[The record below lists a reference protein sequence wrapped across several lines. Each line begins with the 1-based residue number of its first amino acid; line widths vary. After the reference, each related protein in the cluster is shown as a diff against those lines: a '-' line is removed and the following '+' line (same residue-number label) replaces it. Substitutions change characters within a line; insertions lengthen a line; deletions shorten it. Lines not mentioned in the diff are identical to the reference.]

1 MITTPEIITS
11 RLILRPLC
19 SEDAIHIQRKFPR
32 WEIVR
37 YLIAS
42 VPWPFPEGAA
52 QHYVDNVAL
61 EASRNGKGWFW
72 SLRHKDN
79 DQELIGVISLMDLP
93 DNNRGFWLVP
103 EFQGQGLMTEA
114 CEAVNYFWF
123 ETLDKEVLRAPKAAV
138 NERSRQLSRRSGMR
152 LVRTEKAQYVS
163 GELDSELW
171 EITRE
176 EWRRLARE

>member
-1 MITTPEIITS
+1 MTITPYMTTS

-19 SEDAIHIQRKFPR
+19 SEDALQIQEKFPR

-37 YLIAS
+37 YLISS

-61 EASRNGKGWFW
+61 EATRQGIGWFW
-72 SLRHKDN
+72 SLRRKEN
-79 DQELIGVISLMDLP
+79 EQELIGVISLMDLP

-103 EFQGQGLMTEA
+103 EWQGKGLMSEA
-114 CEAVNYFWF
+114 CQAVNAFWF
-123 ETLDKEVLRAPKAAV
+123 ETLGKEVLRAPKAAI
-138 NERSRQLSRRSGMR
+138 NERSRKLSSRSGMR
-152 LVRTEKAQYVS
+152 LVRTEKAQYVC

-176 EWRRLARE
+176 AWRESQR